1 MRSVF
6 LHSGNRTVRKSLVA
20 RSVLAAATPAAA
32 DRTIDLQ
39 P

>member
-1 MRSVF
+1 
-6 LHSGNRTVRKSLVA
+6 VA

-39 P
+39 PRHQISYREAAGVLAL